1 VTTVAED
8 NSGSE
13 FNSDNAELYE
23 TLAHP
28 TRILI
33 LQTLA
38 DHPLRFAELKRLTN
52 IESSGNLSF
61 HLNKLGSLVKAD
73 PEGNYCLTDEG
84 KEAIRVVEATE
95 RLSRQTRSESR
106 LLKSSRIGRRES
118 AILLT
123 LAILLGVSMITTG
136 SFLASQSQVMNAG
149 SGVSPTNFTLPPG
162 GTKFWFG
169 EGGGVSSTPVT
180 MHFVYV
186 MISSPYSPM
195 SIPEFRIST
204 VGAVNGTI
212 FSAQSDYVDASYT
225 IPKGTTFVNYTIS
238 NPTDSPITVVAAYI
252 QRSVIDH
259 PNQGTGDLLLYLGAA
274 VVITGVGIIG
284 TIALLGQTRKAN
296 A

>member
-1 VTTVAED
+1 MVAEG
-8 NSGSE
+8 NSGGE

-61 HLNKLGSLVKAD
+61 HLNKLGSLVKTN

-95 RLSRQTRSESR
+95 LLSQHTRSEPR
-106 LLKSSRIGRRES
+106 PLRSSRIGRRES

-123 LAILLGVSMITTG
+123 LAVLLGISMIATG
-136 SFLASQSQVMNAG
+136 SFFASQSQTMSAG
-149 SGVSPTNFTLPPG
+149 SGISPTNFTLPPG
-162 GTKFWFG
+162 GTKLWFG
-169 EGGGVSSTPVT
+169 EGGGVSSAPFT

-186 MISSPYSPM
+186 MISSPYSPL
-195 SIPEFRIST
+195 SVPEFRIVA
-204 VGAVNGTI
+204 VGAVNETI
-212 FSAQSDYVDASYT
+212 FSTQSDYADASFT

-238 NPTDSPITVVAAYI
+238 NPTTSPITVVAAYI
-252 QRSVIDH
+252 QRSVVDY
-259 PNQGTGDLLLYLGAA
+259 PNQGTGDLLLYLGAV
-274 VVITGVGIIG
+274 VVILGIGAIG
-284 TIALLGQTRKAN
+284 TTALLGQTHRTNK
-296 A
+296 